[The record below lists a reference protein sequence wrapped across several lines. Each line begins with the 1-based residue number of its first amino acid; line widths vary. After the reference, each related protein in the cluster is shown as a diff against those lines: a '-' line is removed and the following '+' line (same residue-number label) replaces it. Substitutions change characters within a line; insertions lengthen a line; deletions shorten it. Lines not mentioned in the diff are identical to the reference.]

1 MVSVWV
7 SSSRERGR
15 ECVTEQMYMK
25 IGLCHLLKITLTD
38 VNTVLTLK
46 EEQMNSVE
54 EGGILSLLPLGT
66 LESSPCPNLG
76 TTQL

>member
-1 MVSVWV
+1 M
-7 SSSRERGR
+7 
-15 ECVTEQMYMK
+15 TEQMYMK
-25 IGLCHLLKITLTD
+25 FGLCHLLKITLTD